1 MPRPPLKQRL
11 RYRFDNFMA
20 RGGRSVFISLVL
32 VFVVILA
39 VLILVRGLLRLFA
52 PGGAS
57 PGWGWDGYLTFLQM
71 TDPGSVAED
80 ITSRGW
86 YQAIAITGG
95 VIGIVMLSALIAF
108 ITTAIDR
115 RLQDLRKGH
124 SRVVEAGHTLILGW
138 DEQRVVEIIRE
149 LIVANES
156 RKRRA
161 VAILADQDKEYMD
174 DYLAVAVPQRATTV
188 VVTRSGNPSS
198 LVNLELV
205 SVGTASSVII
215 LSGCSDSAPAA
226 AREESD
232 ARVVKTLLA
241 VQNQRPPGGSL
252 HIVTEIFDP
261 AIRALIAQTAG
272 EGVVALHARDILS
285 RILVQTSRSLGLS
298 VVYDELLSFRGNELY
313 FFEADWSGSTF
324 GELQLRFA
332 RSVPIGLCT
341 ADGELLLNPP
351 ASRPLAP
358 ADRLLMIAEDDSLIT
373 LLPARVAAPGARPL
387 PTRRLRRT
395 AERHLIIGHTR
406 KTPGVLSELRKYVK
420 EGTQVH
426 LMPRAHHLIKGA
438 EIEQV
443 TDRTNGMEVSILSL
457 DPLDPATWQQHP
469 PSDFDSIILLSE
481 GDEVRLPDQI
491 DAETILI
498 LLLIRGRLE
507 REREHA
513 PVGTTVITELIMS
526 ENQSL
531 AASTG
536 VHDFVVS
543 SRLVS
548 MLLAQ
553 ISEDLLMHAVYQDL
567 FSEVGS
573 EIYLKSATLY
583 LDDLPQQVTFA
594 ELTRLAQERGEVC
607 LGVKLKSAEDRADL
621 NYGISL
627 APPKASVWNLDAA
640 DTLVVLAEDET

>member
-20 RGGRSVFISLVL
+20 RGGRSIFISLVL
-32 VFVVILA
+32 VFVVILV
-39 VLILVRGLLRLFA
+39 VLIVVRGLLRLFA
-52 PGGAS
+52 PGEAS
-57 PGWGWDGYLTFLQM
+57 PGWGWDSFLTFLQM

-86 YQAIAITGG
+86 YQAVAITAG

-115 RLQDLRKGH
+115 RLGDLRKGH
-124 SRVVEAGHTLILGW
+124 SQVVEDGHTLILGW

-149 LIVANES
+149 LIIANES

-161 VAILADQDKEYMD
+161 VVILADEDKEYMD
-174 DYLAVAVPQRATTV
+174 DYLAVAVPRRATTV

-198 LVNLELV
+198 LVNLDLA
-205 SVGTASSVII
+205 SVGTAGSVIV

-241 VQNQRPPGGSL
+241 VQNQRPPGSPL

-261 AIRALIAQTAG
+261 AIRALIVQTAG

-313 FFEADWSGSTF
+313 FFEADWGGATF

-332 RSVPIGLCT
+332 RSVPIGIC
-341 ADGELLLNPP
+341 APGGGPLLNPP
-351 ASRPLAP
+351 AGRALAP
-358 ADRLLMIAEDDSLIT
+358 GDRLLIMAEDDSLISLLPDPVAT
-373 LLPARVAAPGARPL
+373 PAPRPLPAR
-387 PTRRLRRT
+387 RLERT

-406 KTPGVLSELRKYVK
+406 KTPGVLSELRKYVT
-420 EGTQVH
+420 EGTGVQ
-426 LMPRAHHLIKGA
+426 LMPRAHHHINGA
-438 EIEQV
+438 DIEQV
-443 TDRTNGMEVSILSL
+443 TDRTNGMEVSISSL
-457 DPLDPATWQQHP
+457 DPLDPATWQQHA
-469 PSDFDSIILLSE
+469 PSNFDSIILLSE

-498 LLLIRGRLE
+498 LLLIRGQLE

-513 PVGTTVITELIMS
+513 PVDTTVITELIMS

-553 ISEDLLMHAVYQDL
+553 ISEDPLMHAVYQDL
-567 FSEVGS
+567 FSEAGS

-583 LDDLPQQVTFA
+583 LDDLPQQVGFA

-627 APPKASVWNLDAA
+627 APPKTSLWTLDAA

>member
-20 RGGRSVFISLVL
+20 GGGRSIFISLVL
-32 VFVVILA
+32 VFVVLLV
-39 VLILVRGLLRLFA
+39 VLILVRGLLRLFT

-57 PGWGWDGYLTFLQM
+57 PGWGWDSFLTFLQM

-86 YQAIAITGG
+86 YQAVAITAG

-124 SRVVEAGHTLILGW
+124 SQVVEDGHTLILGW

-149 LIVANES
+149 LIIANES

-161 VAILADQDKEYMD
+161 VVILADQDKEYMD

-198 LVNLELV
+198 LVNLQLV
-205 SVGTASSVII
+205 SVGTAGSVIV

-232 ARVVKTLLA
+232 ARVIKTLLA
-241 VQNQRPPGGSL
+241 VQHQRPPGSAL
-252 HIVTEIFDP
+252 HIVTEIFDS

-298 VVYDELLSFRGNELY
+298 VVYNELLSFRGNELY
-313 FFEADWSGSTF
+313 FFEADWGSATF

-332 RSVPIGLCT
+332 RSVPIGICT

-351 ASRPLAP
+351 AGRPLAP
-358 ADRLLMIAEDDSLIT
+358 ADRLLMMAEDDSLIT
-373 LLPARVAAPGARPL
+373 LLPDRVAAPAARPL
-387 PTRRLRRT
+387 PDRRLERA

-406 KTPGVLSELRKYVK
+406 KTPGVLSELRKYVT
-420 EGTQVH
+420 EGTRVQ
-426 LMPRAHHLIKGA
+426 LMPRAHHPIKGA
-438 EIEQV
+438 DIEQV

-457 DPLDPATWQQHP
+457 DPLDPATWRQHP

-498 LLLIRGRLE
+498 LLLIRGQLE
-507 REREHA
+507 REREQA
-513 PVGTTVITELIMS
+513 PVHTTVITELIMS

-553 ISEDLLMHAVYQDL
+553 ISEDPLMHAVYQDL

-583 LDDLPQQVTFA
+583 LDDLPRQVTFA

-627 APPKASVWNLDAA
+627 APPKISVWALDAA

>member
-1 MPRPPLKQRL
+1 MPGPPLKQRL

-20 RGGRSVFISLVL
+20 RGGRSIFISLVL
-32 VFVVILA
+32 VFVIIL
-39 VLILVRGLLRLFA
+39 VGLILTRGLVRLFA

-57 PGWGWDGYLTFLQM
+57 TGWGWDSFLTFLQM

-80 ITSRGW
+80 MTSGGW

-95 VIGIVMLSALIAF
+95 VVGIVMLSALIAF
-108 ITTAIDR
+108 ITTDIDR
-115 RLQDLRKGH
+115 RLGNLRKGH
-124 SRVVEAGHTLILGW
+124 SQVVEAGHTLILGW

-149 LIVANES
+149 LVIANES
-156 RKRRA
+156 HRRRA
-161 VAILADQDKEYMD
+161 IVILADEDKEYMD
-174 DYLAVAVPQRATTV
+174 DYLSVAVPHRATSV

-198 LVNLELV
+198 LLNLDLV
-205 SVGTASSVII
+205 SVATASSVIV

-232 ARVVKTLLA
+232 ARVIKTLLA
-241 VQNQRPPGGSL
+241 VQNRRPPGSSL
-252 HIVTEIFDP
+252 YIVTEIFDP

-272 EGVVALHARDILS
+272 EGVVALHARDFLS

-313 FFEADWSGSTF
+313 FFGADWGSATF
-324 GELQLRFA
+324 GELQLRFE
-332 RSVPIGLCT
+332 RSVPIGLHT
-341 ADGELLLNPP
+341 GNGELLLNPP
-351 ASRPLAP
+351 ASRPLEP

-373 LLPARVAAPGARPL
+373 LLPARVADPGARRL
-387 PTRRLRRT
+387 PARRLQRT
-395 AERHLIIGHTR
+395 AERHLIVGHTH
-406 KTPGVLSELRKYVK
+406 KTPGVLSELRQYVT
-420 EGTQVH
+420 EGTRVH
-426 LMPRAHHLIKGA
+426 LMPRAHHTINGSD
-438 EIEQV
+438 IEGV
-443 TDRTNGMEVSILSL
+443 TDRTNGMEVSTLAL
-457 DPLDPATWQQHP
+457 DPLDPATWQQHRP
-469 PSDFDSIILLSE
+469 GDFNSIILLSE

-498 LLLIRGRLE
+498 LLLIRGQLE
-507 REREHA
+507 RAREQGR
-513 PVGTTVITELIMS
+513 VDTTVITELIMS
-526 ENQSL
+526 ENQAL

-543 SRLVS
+543 ARLVS

-553 ISEDLLMHAVYQDL
+553 ISEDRLMHAVYQNL
-567 FSEVGS
+567 FSEAGS
-573 EIYLKSATLY
+573 EIYLKSAALY
-583 LDDLPQQVTFA
+583 LDDLPQQVAFA

-607 LGVKLKSAEDRADL
+607 LGVKLKASEDRADL
-621 NYGISL
+621 NYGIKL